1 MTIDIGSIDHK
12 QKGEL
17 KMKEK
22 MRIKFERYNDAL
34 ECVERQKNRFDE
46 VKIEDEEFEGT
57 KLSVVVC
64 RDR

>member
-1 MTIDIGSIDHK
+1 MT
-12 QKGEL
+12 
-17 KMKEK
+17 EK

-34 ECVERQKNRFDE
+34 KCVERQKDRFDE